1 MEHLSVQ
8 AALRGKQTRGELTRK
23 RQSGQI
29 PVSISG
35 KGMDPV
41 SLYLSASDISRIL
54 HAKTGRNTLVDV
66 VFEGGRHVARL
77 ANVERD
83 PIKNTIITVSLQKIA
98 TGEPQKATI
107 GLNIVGEPAAVRDAT
122 GMLST
127 TLDHLEVRALPE
139 KMVASLVVDTSSLA
153 VGDVVRA
160 GDITLPEGFDLLTD
174 PDALIVSLQPAV
186 DMAAELDAEIAADA
200 AAVATETTQTEDA
213 PAEEPA

>member
-8 AALRGKQTRGELTRK
+8 AALRGKQTRGELTRM
-23 RQSGQI
+23 RQTGQV

-54 HAKTGRNTLVDV
+54 HAETGRNTLVDV
-66 VFEGGRHVARL
+66 AFEGGRHVARL
-77 ANVERD
+77 VNVERD

-98 TGEPQKATI
+98 TGEPQKATV
-107 GLNIVGEPAAVRDAT
+107 GLNIVGEPASVRDAT

-160 GDITLPEGFDLLTD
+160 GDVVLPEGFDLLTD
-174 PDALIVSLQPAV
+174 PDALIVSLHPAA
-186 DMAAELDAEIAADA
+186 DLAAELDAEIAADS
-200 AAVATETTQTEDA
+200 
-213 PAEEPA
+213 PAEAEEAASAEEQPA